1 MPNRHW
7 VVQRVNNFYILLHFR
22 TRKLQE
28 RSQALEK
35 VVAKRT
41 AQIQEQ
47 KNNVEQLSRIG
58 KVITSSLSIENII
71 HTVYENVN
79 TLMDASVFTIGL
91 YKSAE
96 NSIEFPST
104 IEKGVPLPPFSIP
117 LTDKNRLATWCF
129 QHQQEVI
136 INDYTADHGK
146 YISLRQAPVAGEHT
160 ESILY
165 LPLWNKKKEIGVISA
180 QAFGKNA
187 YTDYHINMLRNL
199 ATYSAI
205 ALENAE
211 TYRRLAALL
220 EELKSTQDRM
230 VTQSKL
236 AALGALTA
244 GIAHEIKNPL
254 NFVNNFAALNTE
266 LIEELQQMILKEIKL
281 QNFEMPAEMEE
292 IITNLKQ
299 NTIKIQEHGKRADNI
314 LRSMLQHSRGGSV
327 EKQSSDINA
336 LLEEAVTL
344 TYHGMRAQDSK
355 FDIQIESSLDAS
367 IEKMEVIPQEISRA
381 FLNIIGNAC
390 YEAYRKK
397 MQNGAG
403 FLPLL
408 TVSSKKLGKQLR
420 ISIRDNGNGIPKSIR
435 DKLFTPF
442 FTTKPT
448 GQGTGLGL
456 SMSYDIIVQKHN
468 GQISYETEEGRFTEF
483 IILLPYNPVPIAV
496 G

>member
-1 MPNRHW
+1 
-7 VVQRVNNFYILLHFR
+7 
-22 TRKLQE
+22 
-28 RSQALEK
+28 
-35 VVAKRT
+35 
-41 AQIQEQ
+41 
-47 KNNVEQLSRIG
+47 
-58 KVITSSLSIENII
+58 
-71 HTVYENVN
+71 
-79 TLMDASVFTIGL
+79 
-91 YKSAE
+91 
-96 NSIEFPST
+96 
-104 IEKGVPLPPFSIP
+104 
-117 LTDKNRLATWCF
+117 
-129 QHQQEVI
+129 
-136 INDYTADHGK
+136 
-146 YISLRQAPVAGEHT
+146 
-160 ESILY
+160 
-165 LPLWNKKKEIGVISA
+165 
-180 QAFGKNA
+180 
-187 YTDYHINMLRNL
+187 MLRNL

-292 IITNLKQ
+292 MITNLKQ

-344 TYHGMRAQDSK
+344 TYHGMRAQDSN
-355 FDIQIESSLDAS
+355 FDLQIESSLDAT
-367 IEKMEVIPQEISRA
+367 IGKMEVIPQEISRA

-390 YEAYRKK
+390 YEAHRKK
-397 MQNGAG
+397 MQNGEN

-408 TVSSKKLGKQLR
+408 SVSTKKLGKELR